1 MFLLQTSGHSFTTIY
16 DKVIPKNIMNE
27 FIDIKSAVQEFES
40 QNALSFSQHCTEF
53 YKNFLCHI
61 TVATGKVSLCRM
73 SFTIRPVKKKK
84 GSSNC
89 LTVKLYFCALLLFYP
104 IHYTHFKFKQS
115 PQAEDPD
122 SSHTDE

>member
-1 MFLLQTSGHSFTTIY
+1 
-16 DKVIPKNIMNE
+16 MNE
-27 FIDIKSAVQEFES
+27 FIDIKSAVQEFKS
-40 QNALSFSQHCTEF
+40 QSVLSFSQHCTES

-89 LTVKLYFCALLLFYP
+89 LSVKPYFCALLLFYP

-122 SSHTDE
+122 SSHSDE